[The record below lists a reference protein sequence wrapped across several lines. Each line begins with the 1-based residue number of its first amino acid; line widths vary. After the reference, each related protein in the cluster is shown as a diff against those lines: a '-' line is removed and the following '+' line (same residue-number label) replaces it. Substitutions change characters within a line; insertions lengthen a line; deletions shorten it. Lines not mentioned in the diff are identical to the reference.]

1 MWNVWTDVIAV
12 QVVRI
17 SMPAAKPTGFDSSM
31 TWTLEIKKPLL
42 ALQRRMEVGML
53 VVFVGDGTE
62 EPAGE
67 IFCLIFCLK
76 NLN

>member
-12 QVVRI
+12 QAVRI

-62 EPAGE
+62 GPAGVKFVFFFMM
-67 IFCLIFCLK
+67 IGDT
-76 NLN
+76 